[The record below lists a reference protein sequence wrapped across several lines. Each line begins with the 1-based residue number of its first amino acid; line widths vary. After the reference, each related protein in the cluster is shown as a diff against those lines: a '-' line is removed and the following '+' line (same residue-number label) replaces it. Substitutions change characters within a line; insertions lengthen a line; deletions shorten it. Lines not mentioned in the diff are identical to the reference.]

1 MKCAT
6 GRLLPFRRWVLVG
19 LTLLAA
25 SSAMAGSPAD
35 PIHVKVHARVLHRI
49 DARLFGQ
56 FMEKASWGSEIGSE
70 TAVIPGTHELRPQ
83 AKELI
88 RQMQI
93 PIVRFPGGTDA
104 DYIDWLDMIDHVPG
118 RMGDRPLTKGHTGN
132 QVTNY
137 FGYDEF
143 LRLCEDL
150 KMEPLLVVN
159 FRDGLLAQDGV
170 GRAARHAAQLA
181 AYCNARVEADLPQ
194 DLAPWP
200 RLRAANGHPQPY
212 GVKYFQIGNETWA
225 FANKAT
231 EDQYLAALAAYVDAI
246 RQVDPTIRVI
256 VDGQPTELARRVHR
270 QFGDRIDYFA
280 VHHYQPW
287 QIKEVRRGDHP
298 VETAQL
304 TAADI
309 WYTWVTL
316 PDMGPDGQ
324 SCFHRAELNQAR
336 ELRYKV
342 AMTEW
347 NWNGWWG
354 PSLRDHVAFDSLF
367 ARGVGAAG
375 ILHAIM
381 RQGDVVE
388 LATQSMLIGDGWK
401 IHAVWCDRNGKTPPF
416 MLPSG
421 QVTMLYS
428 RHHGSQ
434 RLQLDV
440 SNMPCYEQP
449 YRMAG
454 IGPAPQAAYLDI
466 LATRDETRLYL
477 HAINRHFEK
486 ALTLQVDFSALGRSA
501 GVEGTLHVLEG
512 RLNNAPAGSETLAPA
527 EIREETTDVAG
538 HAVTARLPCRSVGV
552 VEIPFL
558 PAGPAR

>member
-1 MKCAT
+1 
-6 GRLLPFRRWVLVG
+6 
-19 LTLLAA
+19 
-25 SSAMAGSPAD
+25 MAGSPAD

-56 FMEKASWGSEIGSE
+56 FMEKASWGGEIGSE

-93 PIVRFPGGTDA
+93 PVVRFPGGTDA
-104 DYIDWLDMIDHVPG
+104 DYIDWLDMIDQAPG
-118 RMGDRPLTKGHTGN
+118 RSGDRPLTRGHTGN

-143 LRLCEDL
+143 LRLCEEL
-150 KMEPLLVVN
+150 KMEPIVVVN
-159 FRDGLLAQDGV
+159 FRDGLLAKDGV
-170 GRAARHAAQLA
+170 GRAARHAAKLA
-181 AYCNARVEADLPQ
+181 AYCNARVEAELPE
-194 DLAPWP
+194 DLASWP

-212 GVKYFQIGNETWA
+212 GVKYFQIGNESWA
-225 FANKAT
+225 FADKAR
-231 EDQYLAALAAYVDAI
+231 EEQYLVALEAYVDAI
-246 RQVDPTIRVI
+246 RRLDSTARVI
-256 VDGQPTELARRVHR
+256 VDGQPPELARRVHR
-270 QFGDRIDYFA
+270 RLGDRISYFA

-287 QIKEVRRGDHP
+287 QIKEVRRGDTL
-298 VETAQL
+298 VDAAQL

-309 WYTWVTL
+309 WYAWVTL
-316 PDMGPDGQ
+316 PQVGPDGQ
-324 SCFHRAELNQAR
+324 SCFQRSELNQAR
-336 ELRYKV
+336 DLQYKV

-354 PSLRDHVAFDSLF
+354 ASLRNHVVLDSLF
-367 ARGVGAAG
+367 ARGLGAAG

-401 IHAVWCDRNGKTPPF
+401 IHAVWCDRNGKTPPV

-434 RLQLDV
+434 RLQIDIANV
-440 SNMPCYEQP
+440 PCYEQP
-449 YRMAG
+449 YRMGG
-454 IGPAPQAAYLDI
+454 IGPAPRAAYLDV
-466 LATRDETRLYL
+466 LATRDKNTLYV
-477 HAINRHFEK
+477 HAINRHFDE
-486 ALTLQVDFSALGRSA
+486 ALAMQVDLSALGRSTGA
-501 GVEGTLHVLEG
+501 KGTLHVLEG
-512 RLNNAPAGSETLAPA
+512 RLSNAPAGSETLAPA
-527 EIREETTDVAG
+527 QIREEKIDMASDK
-538 HAVTARLPCRSVGV
+538 VTVRLPRRSVSV
-552 VEIPFL
+552 AEIPFA
-558 PAGPAR
+558 PAGPKS